1 MANIG
6 LRNARYNEIDYT
18 TKKYKAIVDE
28 KVPILGRM
36 IDAKLSEDRSEASL
50 FADDGLAEYE
60 STFAGAKLNLTL
72 DNVDDETYSHIK
84 GCQINKE
91 GEITEN
97 QDDSAP
103 ELGYGHIITK
113 MVNGAKQYKV
123 EFLARIKINSIT
135 ADAKTKGE
143 SIEFNTVSI
152 EAKVMPLIEEINGM
166 KIGDW
171 KKSQTFNTLTEA
183 QTYLDKLL
191 NPKTEIEQE
200 ETKLETGE

>member
-6 LRNARYNEIDYT
+6 LRNAKYNLIDST
-18 TKKYKAIVDE
+18 TKKYKALTNSIVP
-28 KVPILGRM
+28 VLGKM
-36 IDAKLSEDRSEASL
+36 IEAKLTEDRGEASL
-50 FADDGLAEYE
+50 YADDGLAEYE
-60 STFAGAKLNLTL
+60 STFSGGKLSLVL
-72 DNVDDETYSHIK
+72 DNVDDETYALIK
-84 GCQINKE
+84 GCETDEN

-103 ELGYGHIITK
+103 ELGYGHIVTK
-113 MVNGAKQYKV
+113 IINGVKKYKV
-123 EFLARIKINSIT
+123 EFLARIKINSVT

-152 EAKVMPLIEEINGM
+152 EAKVMPLIEPINGL

-171 KKSQTFNTLTEA
+171 RKIKTFATLAEA

-191 NPKTEIEQE
+191 TPVE
-200 ETKLETGE
+200 